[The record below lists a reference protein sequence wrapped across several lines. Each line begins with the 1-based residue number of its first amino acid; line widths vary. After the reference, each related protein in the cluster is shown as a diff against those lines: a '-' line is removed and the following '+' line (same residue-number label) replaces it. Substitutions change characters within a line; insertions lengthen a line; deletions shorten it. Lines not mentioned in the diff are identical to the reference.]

1 MLSSFKIGNK
11 VIGEGRTFVIAD
23 IGSNHNNDL
32 YTAQLLVD
40 ASFNAGVD
48 AVKFQVLEPLSLG
61 KRDWHEQVF
70 DYCKKKDILW
80 FASTNSLK
88 GIDFLEE
95 NNVKLHK
102 IASPQT
108 ALSREHVLKIAK
120 TGKPIVMSTG
130 YCNHKTIWDRVHLIQ
145 KYNDKLALLHCV
157 SEYPTSPEIV
167 NLRVIQK
174 LKEEFH
180 IPVGF
185 SDHTLGWVITLSA
198 VSIGADIIEKHITL
212 NTTQH
217 GLDHHFA
224 LLPFKFAYMVH
235 NIHIIEKALGD
246 GIKKVTP
253 KEKETL
259 QAIKEK
265 Q

>member
-11 VIGEGRTFVIAD
+11 VIGEGRTFIIAE
-23 IGSNHNNDL
+23 IGSNHNNDM
-32 YTAQLLVD
+32 YTAQQLIDV
-40 ASFNAGVD
+40 SINAGVD

-61 KRDWHEQVF
+61 KRDWYKQVF
-70 DYCKKKDILW
+70 DYCNKKDILW
-80 FASTNSLK
+80 FASTNSLR

-95 NNVKLHK
+95 CNVKLHK

-108 ALSREHVLKIAK
+108 ALSREHVLKVAK

-157 SEYPTSPEIV
+157 SEYPTKPEIV
-167 NLRVIQK
+167 NLRVIQS
-174 LKEEFH
+174 LKEEFQ

-185 SDHTLGWVITLSA
+185 SDHTLSWVITLSA
-198 VSIGADIIEKHITL
+198 VSMGADIIEKHITL
-212 NTTQH
+212 DTTQE
-217 GLDHHFA
+217 GPDHHFA
-224 LLPFKFAYMVH
+224 LLPFKFAHMVH
-235 NIHIIEKALGD
+235 NIRIIEKTFGD
-246 GIKKVTP
+246 GVKKVTK

-259 QAIKEK
+259 KAIKEK